1 MAYDLPFLFGIAV
14 AFGIAMYVISDGF
27 DLGIGILFLLAPS
40 DADRDIMMNS
50 VAPIWDGNETWLVL
64 GGTML
69 IGAFP
74 VAYATILPAP
84 LSAADA
90 DAVRP
95 DLSRGRVRV
104 PVSRRARGGAYGTGR
119 SAPARSSRRLPR
131 VWRSAPTSTALRW
144 RTAGL
149 SAAPMGSSAALRSSP
164 VSGLSPAMHC
174 WAQPGSSSRPPA
186 PPSAL
191 DARRRGRA
199 WCSRSL
205 SCWRSASGRRCGMRQ
220 SPSAGSARRAS
231 ITCGSRRLWRWPR
244 PTASGARSTASAT
257 WCPFLLAI
265 ALFLLALLGLGIT
278 LWPYAVPYSVTLWQA
293 ASSTATL
300 EFLGVGTVAIIP
312 IILVYL
318 GYAHR
323 VFRGKTQPGTGY
335 GN

>member
-1 MAYDLPFLFGIAV
+1 MAHDLPFLFGIAV

-74 VAYATILPAP
+74 VAYATILPALYLP
-84 LSAADA
+84 LM
-90 DAVRP
+90 
-95 DLSRGRVRV
+95 LMLFGLIFRGVAFEYRFRAE
-104 PVSRRARGGAYGTGR
+104 RR
-119 SAPARSSRRLPR
+119 RRL
-131 VWRSAPTSTALRW
+131 WD
-144 RTAGL
+144 
-149 SAAPMGSSAALRSSP
+149 
-164 VSGLSPAMHC
+164 
-174 WAQPGSSSRPPA
+174 WAF
-186 PPSAL
+186 
-191 DARRRGRA
+191 
-199 WCSRSL
+199 
-205 SCWRSASGRRCGMRQ
+205 
-220 SPSAGSARRAS
+220 SAGSLLATLTQGLALGAYIDGLEVANGRFV
-231 ITCGSRRLWRWPR
+231 GS
-244 PTASGARSTASAT
+244 TYGFFSGFAVVTGLGLVAGYALLGAT
-257 WCPFLLAI
+257 WLVFKTAGATQRFGRATARPSLVLSLAFLLAISIWTPLRHAAVAERWFGAPRIYYLWLPPALALAAAYGIWRTLDGKRDAVPFLLAI
-265 ALFLLALLGLGIT
+265 VLFLLALLGLGIT